1 MNEVAS
7 ALIPLIGIPAVY
19 AIILKVW
26 LSKVKDESAIL
37 TNWLNSYDGKF
48 YPNHNRAT
56 VDEAHNVLLWVA
68 SKKLR
73 DTPNRQNVLSQIQQ
87 NKRDGINYDSTDDAI
102 ADAAETLLKAYH
114 RFIENLPQILEDE
127 KNRRAQLA

>member
-1 MNEVAS
+1 MNEVAA
-7 ALIPLIGIPAVY
+7 ALIPLIGIPVVY

-37 TNWLNSYDGKF
+37 TNWLASYDGKY
-48 YPNHNRAT
+48 YPNHDRTA

-68 SKKLR
+68 AKPLR
-73 DTPNRQNVLSQIQQ
+73 NTPTRQNVLSQIQK
-87 NKRDGINYDSTDDAI
+87 NTRAGIVYDSFTEDI
-102 ADAAETLLKAYH
+102 ANAAETLLKAYH